1 MSLKEKGKWVTDKL
15 SGLIRPSIKKIQTN
29 FNNKKIK
36 SKTYYLYV
44 FCVLLPVLVT
54 NILIINYAL
63 KASADEK
70 RKNINNI
77 VEAVK
82 YEFVSSF
89 ESAVFVIIDV
99 YANASIYNFLD
110 AQYPTD
116 GSYLDAY
123 NRVFNNYV
131 FNASTKFLVSG
142 ITLYSD
148 NETMISGGRF
158 FRIDDVKNQE
168 WYKEF
173 MQSEQS
179 VFIYP
184 YFDNTEHNK
193 RRIISIIKRL
203 NYQGDNGITKIVKLD
218 LNYSMINDNIRSSAL
233 DTDVYICQGDKLLFY
248 TGADGIDIKSEFDDA
263 SIVPMDKVQ
272 QHIRFNIYGY
282 DYDIYLAGYESN
294 TSTMLQENLWILVL
308 LLLVDA
314 LIPAMM
320 ISLFGRS
327 ITDRVLLLGS
337 YMKRIKLDE
346 FELIPECEGKDE
358 IGELL
363 DNYNLMISIIK
374 NLFENEYKSKLEQQE
389 LTLARQQAELLALH
403 SQVNPH
409 FMFNVLES
417 IRMHSVIK
425 GEKETARMI
434 ESLAR
439 LMRKSADWGSDMIT
453 VEQEISFT
461 EDYLRL
467 QKYRF
472 GDAFNYKIR
481 ISQGCGDYLIPSL
494 VLVTFVENSCVHGFN
509 REDHAGTV
517 FIFVY
522 EEDEHLFIQVED
534 TGVGME
540 ADRTR
545 ELERILNEADISQL
559 QKSSSLGMLNAC
571 IRLKKCCGARTRI
584 TIESEIGVGTCVI
597 IKIPLK
603 DIKKKTVHYNYE
615 IINN

>member
-1 MSLKEKGKWVTDKL
+1 MSLREAGIFIRDKAA
-15 SGLIRPSIKKIQTN
+15 GFIKRKTGRLQAVI
-29 FNNKKIK
+29 NNKKIK
-36 SKTYYLYV
+36 TKTFYLYV

-54 NILIINYAL
+54 NILIINYAFI
-63 KASADEK
+63 AARDEK
-70 RKNINNI
+70 DKNINNI
-77 VEAVK
+77 VDSVI
-82 YEFVSSF
+82 YEITSSL

-110 AQYPTD
+110 AHYDND
-116 GSYLDAY
+116 GSYLNAY
-123 NRVFNNYV
+123 NRIFNNYV

-168 WYKEF
+168 WYR
-173 MQSEQS
+173 QYIQGEQN

-184 YFDNTEHNK
+184 YFDNLEFNK
-193 RRIISIIKRL
+193 RRMLSIIKRL
-203 NYQGDNGITKIVKLD
+203 NYQGNNDITKIVKLD
-218 LNYSMINDNIRSSAL
+218 LNYGMINDNIRSAAL
-233 DTDVYICQGDKLLFY
+233 NTDVYVCQGDKILFY
-248 TGADGIDIKSEFDDA
+248 SGKEGVDIMSDYNDV
-263 SIVPMDKVQ
+263 STIPMDRVQ
-272 QHIRFNIYGY
+272 LHKRFSIYGY

-294 TSTMLQENLWILVL
+294 YNDKLLNNLWILIV

-320 ISLFGRS
+320 LSLFSRS
-327 ITDRVLLLGS
+327 ITKRVLLLGS

-358 IGELL
+358 ISELL

-453 VEQEISFT
+453 VDQEISFT
-461 EDYLRL
+461 EDYLNL

-481 ISQGCGDYLIPSL
+481 VSTGCGSYLIPSL

-509 REDHAGTV
+509 REGHAGTI
-517 FIFVY
+517 FIFIY
-522 EEDEHLFIQVED
+522 EEDKHLFIQVED

-540 ADRTR
+540 ADEAK
-545 ELERILNEADISQL
+545 ELERMLNEADIGKL
-559 QKSSSLGMLNAC
+559 QKSTSLGMLNAC

-584 TIESEIGVGTCVI
+584 NIESEKDVGTCVI
-597 IKIPLK
+597 IKIPLT
-603 DIKKKTVHYNYE
+603 DIKKEEQKA
-615 IINN
+615 